1 MLGVRVPSGVPETFA
16 YGKCL
21 FFYAGQAE
29 QYRTVQGKRQMIKR
43 AAAQT
48 IACAA
53 ALLLQNKESGLLGY
67 RRTLPGVAQQSG
79 DGQADGGDI
88 GDDQQAQQQHQQ
100 EGDDLFDQLSEGD
113 VADAAG
119 HEQVDTHRRGD
130 EADGQVDHHDQAE
143 VDDVHAEVGYHGVQ
157 DGGQDETNYEKSS
170 GKR

>member
-1 MLGVRVPSGVPETFA
+1 MR
-16 YGKCL
+16 
-21 FFYAGQAE
+21 
-29 QYRTVQGKRQMIKR
+29 KR

-119 HEQVDTHRRGD
+119 HEQVDTP
-130 EADGQVDHHDQAE
+130 QA
-143 VDDVHAEVGYHGVQ
+143 G
-157 DGGQDETNYEKSS
+157 
-170 GKR
+170 